1 MGQKTASIKKLI
13 LCGLRI
19 QVQTTFCQH
28 MLRYFELGMPEVGAQ
43 QLQEL
48 HGLAG
53 QVAPVEAGQGQR
65 PQDL

>member
-1 MGQKTASIKKLI
+1 
-13 LCGLRI
+13 
-19 QVQTTFCQH
+19 
-28 MLRYFELGMPEVGAQ
+28 MPEVGAQ